1 MTVTETQLVNDPD
14 VVAEV
19 TAMFHRYEAALMAND
34 TEELTR
40 LFWRSPLTLRYGVGE
55 QLYGHDAISAFR
67 VNRKG
72 GAPRRG
78 LDRTVITTFGRDF
91 ATASTEFQRENVN
104 RIGRQSQTWV
114 RFPEGW
120 RIVAAHVSLQ
130 GDTN

>member
-1 MTVTETQLVNDPD
+1 MSITDTQLVNDAD
-14 VVAEV
+14 IVAEV
-19 TAMFHRYEAALMAND
+19 TAMFRRYEAALMAND

-72 GAPRRG
+72 GAPRRSLG
-78 LDRTVITTFGRDF
+78 QTVITTFGRDF
-91 ATASTEFQRENVN
+91 ATANTEFQRENAD